1 MEMKVSVIKTERTNC
16 MKKFKKVVAMCLTAV
31 MALSMMSVGA
41 FASGD
46 VTKAAETM
54 AVMQGIL
61 L

>member
-1 MEMKVSVIKTERTNC
+1 